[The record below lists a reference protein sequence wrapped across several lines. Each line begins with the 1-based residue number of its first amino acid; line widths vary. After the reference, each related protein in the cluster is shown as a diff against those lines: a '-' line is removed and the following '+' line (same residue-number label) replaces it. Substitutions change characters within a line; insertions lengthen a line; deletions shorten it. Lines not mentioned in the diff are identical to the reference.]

1 MNIIKKIKYVLN
13 KQKYKK
19 SFDKNFNYLKC
30 TNEIYN
36 INKLILL
43 KDDFINLKRF
53 KEVKEIYEDFLNKG
67 IVDNLNQWELHR
79 TYYKKN
85 KIYKLQEMFLT
96 FSKYW

>member
-1 MNIIKKIKYVLN
+1 MNDFNTIIEEL
-13 KQKYKK
+13 KK
-19 SFDKNFNYLKC
+19 SGD
-30 TNEIYN
+30 IYN
-36 INKLILL
+36 INTCIDLCKILYKKKLFYEI
-43 KDDFINLKRF
+43 
-53 KEVKEIYEDFLNKG
+53 KEIYEDFLNKG